1 MRLRI
6 DLTSETNLRASSI
19 GRRLSNAVS
28 EGSAN
33 HDFIGMALSEM
44 EKVTSLKEPPIL
56 HCKRSSCLPWG
67 RYLGGG
73 GDVVIVRRS
82 PDEKKPG

>member
-33 HDFIGMALSEM
+33 HDFIGMALSGM

-56 HCKRSSCLPWG
+56 HCKRSVPWG
-67 RYLGGG
+67 RYSGVGG
-73 GDVVIVRRS
+73 VIIVRRS